1 MRSIEGDVQKH
12 RPVLVPSLQAF
23 NRLGCNQVRGV
34 PLYSCR
40 LAVAI
45 PTGVAGSNR
54 GVVVNAATIET
65 KKLIKTARTGKTS
78 AIGHAKV
85 PFSGHES
92 LITRL
97 MHPFRQKTFILWHA
111 TRTPDHARDTHARR
125 QPAGHQ
131 RRSGGTTNR
140 VHIES
145 V

>member
-23 NRLGCNQVRGV
+23 NRLGRNQVRRIS
-34 PLYSCR
+34 LYGCR

-54 GVVVNAATIET
+54 GIVANAATIET
-65 KKLIKTARTGKTS
+65 KKLIKTARTRKTR
-78 AIGHAKV
+78 AIDHAKV

-97 MHPFRQKTFILWHA
+97 MHPFR
-111 TRTPDHARDTHARR
+111 
-125 QPAGHQ
+125 
-131 RRSGGTTNR
+131 
-140 VHIES
+140 
-145 V
+145 